1 MFSNT
6 KYSKEVLIDSLTVV
20 KEKALSGEFAGT
32 YFGICRNW
40 SEEIEDTITYNLV
53 EKLSIGWEYHTQC
66 TEYPVPDNEDLG
78 LWESDNLAL
87 RLSLIDYI
95 LKRLEEVNQEWL
107 DKLYEEVYSE

>member
-6 KYSKEVLIDSLTVV
+6 KYSKEVLIDSLTVI
-20 KEKALSGEFAGT
+20 KELALSGSIIEE
-32 YFGICRNW
+32 YYGICKNW

-87 RLSLIDYI
+87 RLSLIDHI
-95 LKRLEEVNQEWL
+95 LKRLEESDQEWL
-107 DKLYEEVYSE
+107 DDLYEEVYLE

>member
-20 KEKALSGEFAGT
+20 KEKALSGEFAGK
-32 YFGICRNW
+32 YIGICRNW
-40 SEEIEDTITYNLV
+40 SEEIEDMVTYNLV

-66 TEYPVPDNEDLG
+66 AEYPVPDNKDLG
-78 LWESDNLAL
+78 LWESDNLTL
-87 RLSLIDYI
+87 RLSLIDHI
-95 LKRLEEVNQEWL
+95 LKRLEEANQGWL